1 MLDKGYQINI
11 TMQLNDLLLE
21 KLIKYPPSVYEKFD
35 KVMTKYILSYYFHA
49 HAEYP
54 QHKRAAKAMMKKYG
68 VPFVKDSKIINKGA
82 SSKASFEE
90 IIVDWPDGYPE
101 PEPDFDQLLFIV
113 TKELPKA
120 AVKMEYDPEW
130 ASINAYLP
138 QYTFDT
144 PLEDPDE
151 EDNIED
157 IKDDIAG
164 MMTLMKYDLGHEL
177 MHFVQDKSIG
187 LVYSKKDRYER
198 KSARRLDKTRQTVGV
213 GDPVSTGQN
222 KALPGYHAGKKNY
235 YLSPNEYDPTIQ
247 SEIGEFI
254 NDYKPTQDLT
264 TQIRDHLAKGDKQ
277 NPTFFSILRTHDKP
291 RYQRAAKKFVT
302 GINDVLSQR
311 T

>member
-1 MLDKGYQINI
+1 
-11 TMQLNDLLLE
+11 MQLNDLLLE
-21 KLIKYPPSVYEKFD
+21 KLIKYPESVYEKFD
-35 KVMTKYILSYYFHA
+35 KVMTKYILNYYYHA
-49 HAEYP
+49 HADYP
-54 QHKRAAKAMMKKYG
+54 QHKKVARAMMKKYG

-82 SSKASFEE
+82 SSKATYEE
-90 IIVDWPDGYPE
+90 IISDWPKGYPE
-101 PEPDFDQLLFIV
+101 PEPDFDQLTFIV
-113 TKELPKA
+113 TKELPKT

-130 ASINAYLP
+130 VIVNAYLP
-138 QYTFDT
+138 QYMYET
-144 PLEDPDE
+144 PLESADEDDPEDE
-151 EDNIED
+151 IF
-157 IKDDIAG
+157 DDLKNVV
-164 MMTLMKYDLGHEL
+164 TLMKYDLGHEL
-177 MHFVQDKSIG
+177 MHFTQDKSIG

-198 KSARRLDKTRQTVGV
+198 KSARRLDKTKQTVGV
-213 GDPVSTGQN
+213 GDPISTGQN

>member
-1 MLDKGYQINI
+1 
-11 TMQLNDLLLE
+11 MQLNDLLLE
-21 KLIKYPPSVYEKFD
+21 KLIKYPESVYEKFD
-35 KVMTKYILSYYFHA
+35 KIMTKYILNYYYHA
-49 HAEYP
+49 HADYP
-54 QHKRAAKAMMKKYG
+54 QHKKVAKAMMKKYG
-68 VPFVKDSKIINKGA
+68 VPFEKDSKIINKGA
-82 SSKASFEE
+82 SSKATYEE
-90 IIVDWPDGYPE
+90 IISDWPKDYPE
-101 PEPDFDQLLFIV
+101 PEPDFDQLTFIV
-113 TKELPKA
+113 TKELPDK

-130 ASINAYLP
+130 VIVNAYLP
-138 QYTFDT
+138 QYMYET
-144 PLEDPDE
+144 PLESADE
-151 EDNIED
+151 DEPEDEIF
-157 IKDDIAG
+157 DDLENVV
-164 MMTLMKYDLGHEL
+164 TLMKYDLGHEL
-177 MHFVQDKSIG
+177 MHFTQDKSIG

-198 KSARRLDKTRQTVGV
+198 KSARRLDKTKQTVGV

-222 KALPGYHAGKKNY
+222 KTLPGYSKQSKNY

-264 TQIRDHLAKGDKQ
+264 TQIRNHLSQGDKN